1 MSAVATPGSL
11 EDLLKRH
18 SSLHKEIRKAIE
30 ERDKL
35 HSEFQA
41 RVAGEGRPSEDEI
54 ARFEKRRNHDDED
67 VRPSDEEI
75 RAFDARVNSG
85 PSEEEVRKFNDEH
98 QSRRSAISEKMTKL
112 DELREQIEEQ
122 RSLDTSLTIAQSASR
137 GMDISGL
144 NAITRQ
150 KEQMTYR
157 RDNQNQYSYFLDLA
171 AMQNM
176 EVRSTPDPR
185 LEGFRERL
193 DRHAKEMADVLPA
206 RWSQRKAVA
215 EQRLEQAEREFRG
228 RYGVPEGG
236 FEVSPFERQAHLR
249 SLAPDA
255 GGDAQEFRA
264 PSRIVGQGGYAI
276 PPLWL
281 IDEYIP
287 ALRPG
292 RVAAGLCRQMPLPDG
307 TDSINIPRLL
317 TPTLTGIQSAD
328 AAPVVSRDFSDT
340 FQQANVKTVAGQ
352 EDVPIQLI
360 EQSPG
365 QILDRVLM
373 TDLIA
378 DYNKQVDLQVI
389 QGSGV
394 GAPLSGGQVVGIYP
408 AANWG
413 ATTVSSTQAQFG
425 GPASVSSWGTA
436 SPQAEFFQF
445 LGAMASKTAYSR
457 FNLTNFNFLMHPRRH
472 FWAVTGLDGFG
483 RPLGIDG
490 VEFGPTNAHEVEI
503 NPAPY
508 EGYAGR
514 LPYGPRVYIDANV
527 PITDNGSGAA
537 GGSNDIVVG
546 AIWDDLWLFEGDL
559 RTRVLTEVLSG
570 TLELRFQVYA
580 YIAFL
585 ARYGVS
591 IALGF
596 GTPFGQPWTF
606 SGSAAGAAGF

>member
-1 MSAVATPGSL
+1 MSGTTVL
-11 EDLLKRH
+11 EELRNRESTLR
-18 SSLHKEIRKAIE
+18 SEIQKLIE

-35 HSEFQA
+35 HGEFQA
-41 RVAGEGRPSEDEI
+41 RMEGDGRPSEEEV
-54 ARFEKRRNHDDED
+54 ARFEKRRNHTDED
-67 VRPSDEEI
+67 VRPSEEEI

-85 PSEEEVRKFNDEH
+85 PSEEEIEQFNREH
-98 QSRRSAISEKMTKL
+98 QARRSEIRSKMAKL
-112 DELREQIEEQ
+112 DELDEQIEEQ
-122 RSLDTSLTIAQSASR
+122 RALSHSTEVAQRASR
-137 GMDISGL
+137 GLEFSE
-144 NAITRQ
+144 ITRQ
-150 KEQMTYR
+150 REAMTYR
-157 RDNQNQYSYFLDLA
+157 MDNQNQYSYFLDLA

-193 DRHAKEMADVLPA
+193 DRHAKEMADVLPQRWAA
-206 RWSQRKAVA
+206 RKS
-215 EQRLEQAEREFRG
+215 QAEAAVDRAENEFRG
-228 RYGVPEGG
+228 RVGLGRGG
-236 FEVSPFERQAHLR
+236 LEVSPFERQAHMR
-249 SLAPDA
+249 SLAPDP

-292 RVAAGLCRQMPLPDG
+292 RVAAGLSRQMPLPEG

-317 TPTLTGIQSAD
+317 TPTLTGIQAAD

-408 AANWG
+408 ASNWG
-413 ATTVSSTQAQFG
+413 ATSVSFPGSSMGGSVGFG
-425 GPASVSSWGTA
+425 GGTMGIT
-436 SPQAEFFQF
+436 PQAEFFQV
-445 LGAMASKTAYSR
+445 LGAMTSKTAYSR
-457 FNLTNFNFLMHPRRH
+457 FNLNDFNFLMHPRRH
-472 FWAVTGLDGFG
+472 FWAVTGLDSFG

-490 VEFGPTNAHEVEI
+490 AEFGPTNTHEVEI
-503 NPAPY
+503 DPAPY

-527 PITDNGSGAA
+527 PITDNGSGAS

-591 IALGF
+591 IALGTSPAF
-596 GTPFGQPWTF
+596 SQPYTF
-606 SGSAAGAAGF
+606 SGSASGAAF

>member
-1 MSAVATPGSL
+1 MPPTATSGTTL
-11 EDLLKRH
+11 EDLRARQSTLQA
-18 SSLHKEIRKAIE
+18 EIRTAIAD
-30 ERDKL
+30 RDTAYD
-35 HSEFQA
+35 EFRA
-41 RVAGEGRPSEDEI
+41 RVDGDGRPSEDEI
-54 ARFEKRRNHDDED
+54 SRFEARRNHTDAT
-67 VRPSDEEI
+67 VHPTDEEI
-75 RAFDARVNSG
+75 RAFDERVNSG
-85 PSEEEVRKFNDEH
+85 PTDEEARQFNASHAE
-98 QSRRSAISEKMTKL
+98 RRTAINSQMDRLAEL
-112 DELREQIEEQ
+112 DESIGQQQ
-122 RSLDTSLTIAQSASR
+122 RLSNSLEVAHRASV
-137 GMDISGL
+137 GIDFSK
-144 NAITRQ
+144 ITRQ
-150 KEQMTYR
+150 TEAMTYR

-185 LEGFRERL
+185 LEGFRDRL
-193 DRHAKEMADVLPA
+193 DRHAKEMADALPA
-206 RWSQRKAVA
+206 RWSARKAQA
-215 EQRLEQAEREFRG
+215 EQRVEQAENATRSRMG
-228 RYGVPEGG
+228 ISEGG
-236 FEVSPFERQAHLR
+236 FEVSPFERQAHMR
-249 SLAPDA
+249 SLAPEA
-255 GGDAQEFRA
+255 GADPAEFRA

-281 IDEYIP
+281 INEYIP

-292 RVAAGLCRQMPLPDG
+292 RVAAGLCRQMPLPEG

-317 TPTLTGIQSAD
+317 TPTLTGIQTAD

-378 DYNKQVDLQVI
+378 DYNKQVDLQVV

-408 AANWG
+408 ASNWG
-413 ATTVSSTQAQFG
+413 ATTVSINNLGGSVGFG
-425 GPASVSSWGTA
+425 GGTLGVTQ
-436 SPQAEFFQF
+436 QAEFFQF
-445 LGAMASKTAYSR
+445 LGAMASKTSYSR

-472 FWAVTGLDGFG
+472 FWSVTGLDGLG

-490 VEFGPTNAHEVEI
+490 APYGPMNAQEVEI
-503 NPAPY
+503 DPAPY

-514 LPYGPRVYIDANV
+514 LPYGPSVYIDANV

-537 GGSNDIVVG
+537 GGTNDVVVG

-591 IALGF
+591 ISLGF
-596 GTPFGQPWTF
+596 GAPLGQPFTF
-606 SGSAAGAAGF
+606 SGSVNGAAY

>member
-1 MSAVATPGSL
+1 MPTSTQKGSGL
-11 EDLLKRH
+11 DDLRARRSELQKDIQTR
-18 SSLHKEIRKAIE
+18 IA
-30 ERDKL
+30 ERNKL
-35 HSEFQA
+35 HEEFRA
-41 RVAGEGRPSEDEI
+41 RVEGENRPSEDEV
-54 ARFEKRRNHDDED
+54 ARFEARKNHEDENVHPTD
-67 VRPSDEEI
+67 EETRAFDGRMNSGPSDEET
-75 RAFDARVNSG
+75 RQFNEEHDARRGAVG
-85 PSEEEVRKFNDEH
+85 EMMERLEEMDE
-98 QSRRSAISEKMTKL
+98 QMEEAMKL
-112 DELREQIEEQ
+112 DKSLGLAQRASAGLVFSNIERQ
-122 RSLDTSLTIAQSASR
+122 RDPL
-137 GMDISGL
+137 
-144 NAITRQ
+144 
-150 KEQMTYR
+150 TYR
-157 RDNQNQYSYFLDLA
+157 EDNQTDYSYFMDLA
-171 AMQNM
+171 AAQNL
-176 EVRSTPDPR
+176 EVRSNPDPH
-185 LEGFRERL
+185 LTGFQDRL
-193 DRHAKEMADVLPA
+193 DTHAKEMGDVLPA
-206 RWSQRKAVA
+206 RWEARQHLA
-215 EQRLEQAEREFRG
+215 EGRIEQAENEFRG
-228 RYGVPEGG
+228 RAGLTKGG
-236 FEVSPFERQAHLR
+236 FEISPFERQTHINALR
-249 SLAPDA
+249 EAKGQL
-255 GGDAQEFRA
+255 EERA

-281 IDEYIP
+281 IDQYIP

-292 RVAAGLCRQMPLPDG
+292 RVAAGLCRQMPLPSG

-317 TPTLTGIQSAD
+317 TPTLTGIQTAD

-389 QGSGV
+389 AGSGV

-413 ATTVSSTQAQFG
+413 ATTVPITTLG
-425 GPASVSSWGTA
+425 NVTTA
-436 SPQAEFFQF
+436 SPQPPVAPQAEFFQF
-445 LGAMASKTAYSR
+445 LGAMASKTSYSR
-457 FNLTNFNFLMHPRRH
+457 FNLMDFNFLMHPRRH
-472 FWAVTGLDGFG
+472 FWSVTGLDYFG
-483 RPLGIDG
+483 RPLGLDG
-490 VEFGPTNAHEVEI
+490 GFGPTNAHEIEVD
-503 NPAPY
+503 NAPY

-514 LPYGPRVYIDANV
+514 VPYGPSVYIDANV

-537 GGSNDIVVG
+537 GGTNDIVVG

-591 IALGF
+591 IALGY
-596 GTPFGQPWTF
+596 GTPLGQPYTF
-606 SGSAAGAAGF
+606 SGSANGAAF

>member
-1 MSAVATPGSL
+1 MPTATTL
-11 EDLLKRH
+11 EELR
-18 SSLHKEIRKAIE
+18 SRRNNLHKAIE
-30 ERDKL
+30 KKLAERDRL
-35 HSEFQA
+35 WNEFQA
-41 RVAGEGRPSEDEI
+41 RMSDD
-54 ARFEKRRNHDDED
+54 KR
-67 VRPSDEEI
+67 
-75 RAFDARVNSG
+75 
-85 PSEEEVRKFNDEH
+85 PSEEEVARFEARRNHSDEAVRPTDEEIRSFEARQNSGPTEEEVRQFNAAHTE
-98 QSRRSAISEKMTKL
+98 RRNEIKAEMQRLEEL
-112 DELREQIEEQ
+112 DEQIEEQ
-122 RSLDTSLTIAQSASR
+122 RRLAQSRDVAERASV
-137 GMDISGL
+137 GL
-144 NAITRQ
+144 SSVTAQR
-150 KEQMTYR
+150 EPMTYR
-157 RDNQNQYSYFLDLA
+157 QDNQNTYSYFLDLA

-193 DRHAKEMADVLPA
+193 DRHAKEMADVLPD
-206 RWSQRKAVA
+206 RWRQRKAIA
-215 EQRLEQAEREFRG
+215 EARVEQAEREFRG
-228 RYGVPEGG
+228 RVGKPDGG

-249 SLAPDA
+249 SLAPDLSA
-255 GGDAQEFRA
+255 DGPEMRA

-292 RVAAGLCRQMPLPDG
+292 RVAAGLCRQMPLPEG

-317 TPTLTGIQSAD
+317 TPTLTGIQGAD

-340 FQQANVKTVAGQ
+340 FQQANVKTIAGQ

-378 DYNKQVDLQVI
+378 DYNKQVDLQVLT
-389 QGSGV
+389 GSGV

-413 ATTVSSTQAQFG
+413 ATTVPITALG
-425 GPASVSSWGTA
+425 GTVGGLSV

-445 LGAMASKTAYSR
+445 LGALASKTAYSR
-457 FNLTNFNFLMHPRRH
+457 FNLSNFNFVMHPRRH
-472 FWAVTGLDGFG
+472 FWGITGLDSFG
-483 RPLGIDG
+483 RPLASDDG
-490 VEFGPTNAHEVEI
+490 FGPTNAHEIEVD
-503 NPAPY
+503 NAPF

-514 LPYGPRVYIDANV
+514 VPFGARVYIDANV

-537 GGSNDIVVG
+537 GGSNDIVIG

-591 IALGF
+591 IALGY
-596 GTPFGQPWTF
+596 GAPLSQPYTF
-606 SGSAAGAAGF
+606 NGSSNGAAF

>member
-1 MSAVATPGSL
+1 MPSQL
-11 EDLLKRH
+11 EDLQTRQSDL
-18 SSLHKEIRKAIE
+18 LTQIRNLAE
-30 ERDKL
+30 ERDRL
-35 HSEFQA
+35 YNEFQA
-41 RVAGEGRPSEDEI
+41 RVNGDS
-54 ARFEKRRNHDDED
+54 
-67 VRPSDEEI
+67 RPSDEEI
-75 RAFDARVNSG
+75 TRFEARRNHVDEAVRPSDDEVRAFEARMNAG
-85 PSEEEVRKFNDEH
+85 PSDDEVRAFNAAHAERRNAIRDLYKQLEEVDENLE
-98 QSRRSAISEKMTKL
+98 EKM
-112 DELREQIEEQ
+112 REAKSE
-122 RSLDTSLTIAQSASR
+122 RIAQEASK
-137 GMDISGL
+137 GVEFSEIS
-144 NAITRQ
+144 RQ
-150 KEQMTYR
+150 REPSTYR
-157 RDNQNQYSYFLDLA
+157 LDNQNQYSYFLDLA

-193 DRHAKEMADVLPA
+193 DRHAKEMADVLPV
-206 RWSQRKAVA
+206 RWAQRKAA
-215 EQRLEQAEREFRG
+215 AERRVEDAESATRSRLGFRDE
-228 RYGVPEGG
+228 R

-249 SLAPDA
+249 SLAPE
-255 GGDAQEFRA
+255 GGDTTEFRA

-292 RVAAGLCRQMPLPDG
+292 RVAAGLCRQMPLPEG

-378 DYNKQVDLQVI
+378 DYNKQVDLQVLT
-389 QGSGV
+389 GSGV

-408 AANWG
+408 ATNWG
-413 ATTVSSTQAQFG
+413 ATTASIGSLGGSVGFG
-425 GPASVSSWGTA
+425 GGTLGVT
-436 SPQAEFFQF
+436 PQAEFFQF
-445 LGAMASKTAYSR
+445 LGAMASKTSYSR
-457 FNLTNFNFLMHPRRH
+457 FNLTDFNFLMHPRRH
-472 FWAVTGLDGFG
+472 FWAATGLDGLG
-483 RPLGIDG
+483 RPLASDDG
-490 VEFGPTNAHEVEI
+490 FGPTNSQQIEI
-503 NPAPY
+503 DPAPY

-527 PITDNGSGAA
+527 PITDNGSGAS
-537 GGSNDIVVG
+537 GGSNDVVVG

-591 IALGF
+591 IALGY
-596 GTPFGQPWTF
+596 GSPFSQPYSF
-606 SGSAAGAAGF
+606 NGSANGVAF

>member
-1 MSAVATPGSL
+1 MGATTTTSSSQL
-11 EDLLKRH
+11 EDLRARQ
-18 SSLHKEIRKAIE
+18 STLHQEIRSAAA
-30 ERDKL
+30 ERDRL
-35 HSEFQA
+35 YQEFRA
-41 RVAGEGRPSEDEI
+41 RVDGEGRPSEDEI
-54 ARFEKRRNHDDED
+54 TRFTARRNHADDA
-67 VRPSDEEI
+67 VRPTDEEI
-75 RAFDARVNSG
+75 RAFDARVNAG
-85 PSEEEVRKFNDEH
+85 PSDEDIREFNSAH
-98 QSRRSAISEKMTKL
+98 AARRAAIQEQMDRLAEL
-112 DELREQIEEQ
+112 DEQIQQETTLS
-122 RSLDTSLTIAQSASR
+122 RSLELAQQASR
-137 GMDISGL
+137 GISFSEV
-144 NAITRQ
+144 NRQ
-150 KEQMTYR
+150 REQMTYR
-157 RDNQNQYSYFLDLA
+157 QDNQNQYSYFLDLA

-185 LEGFRERL
+185 LEGFRDRL

-206 RWSQRKAVA
+206 RWSARKAAA
-215 EQRLEQAEREFRG
+215 EARVDQAERESRG
-228 RYGVPEGG
+228 RVGRDGS
-236 FEVSPFERQAHLR
+236 FEVSPFERQAHMR
-249 SLAPDA
+249 SLAP
-255 GGDAQEFRA
+255 GGDGDAMEFRA

-292 RVAAGLCRQMPLPDG
+292 RVAAGLCRQMPLPEG

-317 TPTLTGIQSAD
+317 TPTLTGIQTAD

-413 ATTVSSTQAQFG
+413 ATTVSITSLGGSVGFG
-425 GPASVSSWGTA
+425 GGTLGVT
-436 SPQAEFFQF
+436 PQAEFFQF

-472 FWAVTGLDGFG
+472 FWSVTGLDGLG

-490 VEFGPTNAHEVEI
+490 APFGPKNAQEVEI
-503 NPAPY
+503 DPAPY

-514 LPYGPRVYIDANV
+514 LPYGPSVYIDANV
-527 PITDNGSGAA
+527 PITDNGSGAS

-591 IALGF
+591 IALGV
-596 GTPFGQPWTF
+596 GTPFSQPYTF
-606 SGSAAGAAGF
+606 NGSVNGAAY

>member
-1 MSAVATPGSL
+1 MADTITSESSTL
-11 EDLLKRH
+11 ENLQSQRSDLH
-18 SSLHKEIRKAIE
+18 QEIENLITDRN
-30 ERDKL
+30 RL
-35 HSEFQA
+35 YGEFQA
-41 RVAGEGRPSEDEI
+41 RAEGVTRPPEDEVT
-54 ARFEKRRNHDDED
+54 RFEARRNHED
-67 VRPSDEEI
+67 ATVHPTEEEV
-75 RAFDARVNSG
+75 RAFEARVNSG
-85 PSEEEVRKFNDEH
+85 PTDAETQTFNVAHAE
-98 QSRRSAISEKMTKL
+98 RRRAISSKL
-112 DELREQIEEQ
+112 EQLGELDDQLEERGQLNHSQEVAQ
-122 RSLDTSLTIAQSASR
+122 RSNAGVDLGAQ
-137 GMDISGL
+137 GV
-144 NAITRQ
+144 TRQ
-150 KEQMTYR
+150 RDPMTYR
-157 RDNQNQYSYFLDLA
+157 ADNQHRFSYFLDLA
-171 AMQNM
+171 AMTSPD
-176 EVRSTPDPR
+176 VRSRDQR
-185 LEGFRERL
+185 MEGFADRL
-193 DRHAKEMADVLPA
+193 GSHAKEMADVLPE
-206 RWSQRKAVA
+206 RWNARKAMA
-215 EQRLEQAEREFRG
+215 EQRIEQAENEFRG
-228 RYGVPEGG
+228 RVGLRKGG
-236 FEVSPFERQAHLR
+236 FDSSPFERHDPNVARAMEERAELEQ
-249 SLAPDA
+249 
-255 GGDAQEFRA
+255 RA

-292 RVAAGLCRQMPLPDG
+292 RVAAELCRQMPLPPG

-340 FQQANVKTVAGQ
+340 FQQANVKTIAGQ

-394 GAPLSGGQVVGIYP
+394 GAPLSGGQVVGLYP
-408 AANWG
+408 ASNWG
-413 ATTVSSTQAQFG
+413 ATSVTIAALGQTPTAASTPAQIG
-425 GPASVSSWGTA
+425 VA
-436 SPQAEFFQF
+436 PQAEFFQF

-457 FNLTNFNFLMHPRRH
+457 FNLTNFNFVMHPRRH

-490 VEFGPTNAHEVEI
+490 AAFGPMNSHEIEI
-503 NPAPY
+503 DPAPY

-514 LPYGPRVYIDANV
+514 LPYGPNVYIDANV
-527 PITDNGSGAA
+527 PITDNGAGAF
-537 GGSNDIVVG
+537 GGTNDVSIG

-580 YIAFL
+580 YVAFL

-591 IALGF
+591 IAIGV
-596 GTPFGQPWTF
+596 GTPFGQPFTY
-606 SGSAAGAAGF
+606 SGSVNGAAF

>member
-1 MSAVATPGSL
+1 MSTVL
-11 EDLLKRH
+11 EDLRSRQSTLR
-18 SSLHKEIRKAIE
+18 SEIQKLIE

-35 HSEFQA
+35 HGEFQA
-41 RVAGEGRPSEDEI
+41 RMSGEGRPSEDEVS
-54 ARFEKRRNHDDED
+54 RFEARRNHSDEA
-67 VRPSDEEI
+67 VRPTDEEV

-85 PSEEEVRKFNDEH
+85 PTPEEVERFNREHDE
-98 QSRRSAISEKMTKL
+98 RRSGIRSRMTQL
-112 DELREQIEEQ
+112 DELDEQIEEQ
-122 RSLDTSLTIAQSASR
+122 RRLGNSLDIAQRSSR
-137 GMDISGL
+137 GIDFRE
-144 NAITRQ
+144 ITRQ
-150 KEQMTYR
+150 TEAMTYR

-185 LEGFRERL
+185 LEGFKDRL
-193 DRHAKEMADVLPA
+193 DRHAKEMADVLPQ
-206 RWSQRKAVA
+206 RWSARKAAA
-215 EQRLEQAEREFRG
+215 EQRVDDAERQFRS
-228 RYGVPEGG
+228 RYGARDGG
-236 FEVSPFERQAHLR
+236 LEVSPFERQAHMR
-249 SLAPDA
+249 SLAPEP
-255 GGDAQEFRA
+255 GGEPTEFRA

-292 RVAAGLCRQMPLPDG
+292 RVAAGLCRQMPLPEG

-317 TPTLTGIQSAD
+317 TPTLTGIQTAD

-408 AANWG
+408 ATNWG
-413 ATTVSSTQAQFG
+413 ATSVTAAGTSLGGSVGFG
-425 GPASVSSWGTA
+425 GGTLGVT
-436 SPQAEFFQF
+436 PQAEFFQF
-445 LGAMASKTAYSR
+445 LGAMASKTAYNR
-457 FNLTNFNFLMHPRRH
+457 FNLQNFNFLMHPRRH

-483 RPLGIDG
+483 RPFGIDG
-490 VEFGPTNAHEVEI
+490 MEFGPMNAQEI
-503 NPAPY
+503 EIDPAPF

-527 PITDNGSGAA
+527 PLTDSGAGVA
-537 GGSNDIVVG
+537 GGGTNDIVVG

-591 IALGF
+591 IALGASAAF
-596 GTPFGQPWTF
+596 SQPYTF
-606 SGSAAGAAGF
+606 SGTASGAAF

>member
-1 MSAVATPGSL
+1 MPATATTENGSVLQDLMTRRSALQA
-11 EDLLKRH
+11 
-18 SSLHKEIRKAIE
+18 EIEKLIE
-30 ERDKL
+30 ERNKL
-35 HSEFQA
+35 YDEFQT
-41 RVAGEGRPSEDEI
+41 RMTTDSRPSEEEI
-54 ARFEKRRNHDDED
+54 SRFEARRNHADTT
-67 VRPSDEEI
+67 VHPTDEEI
-75 RAFDARVNSG
+75 RAHDARVNSG
-85 PSEEEVRKFNDEH
+85 PTDDEVRQFNAAHVE
-98 QSRRSAISEKMTKL
+98 RRSVVSQKMA
-112 DELREQIEEQ
+112 ELEETNDRLEETSTLTRSQEIAQ
-122 RSLDTSLTIAQSASR
+122 RS
-137 GMDISGL
+137 
-144 NAITRQ
+144 NAGIDFKEITRQ
-150 KEQMTYR
+150 RDPLTYTPE
-157 RDNQNQYSYFLDLA
+157 NQYRHSYFLDLA
-171 AMQNM
+171 AMTSPD
-176 EVRSTPDPR
+176 VRSRDQR
-185 LEGFRERL
+185 MEGFQERL
-193 DRHAKEMADVLPA
+193 SSHSKEMADLLPE
-206 RWSQRKAVA
+206 RWSRRKAAA
-215 EQRLEQAEREFRG
+215 EQRVEQAENEFRARAG
-228 RYGVPEGG
+228 LRRGG
-236 FEVSPFERQAHLR
+236 FEVSPFERRDPSILR
-249 SLAPDA
+249 AA
-255 GGDAQEFRA
+255 EQEAEQEMRA

-292 RVAAGLCRQMPLPDG
+292 RVAAGLCRQMPLPPG

-394 GAPLSGGQVVGIYP
+394 GAPLSGGQVVGMYP
-408 AANWG
+408 ASNWG
-413 ATTVSSTQAQFG
+413 ATTVPINTLGSIQAYGSAATVGLVQ
-425 GPASVSSWGTA
+425 
-436 SPQAEFFQF
+436 PQAEFFQF

-457 FNLTNFNFLMHPRRH
+457 FNLQNFNFLMHPRRH
-472 FWAVTGLDGFG
+472 FWSVTGLDTFG

-490 VEFGPTNAHEVEI
+490 AQFGPMNAQEVEI
-503 NPAPY
+503 DPAPY

-514 LPYGPRVYIDANV
+514 LPYGPQVYIDANV

-537 GGSNDIVVG
+537 GGSNDIVLG

-585 ARYGVS
+585 SRYGVS
-591 IALGF
+591 LSIGYGVPL
-596 GTPFGQPWTF
+596 GQPFTY
-606 SGSAAGAAGF
+606 SGSINGAAF